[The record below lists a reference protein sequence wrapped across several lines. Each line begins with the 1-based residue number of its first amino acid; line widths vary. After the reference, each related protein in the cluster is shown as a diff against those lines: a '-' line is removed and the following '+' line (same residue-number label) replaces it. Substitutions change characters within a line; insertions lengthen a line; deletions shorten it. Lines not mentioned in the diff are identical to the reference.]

1 VLHVR
6 LWQPMSGPADSPTS
20 NGTAHPDADLQLL
33 LAVVVRTRDEHRRE
47 LQRRAGSPELAQSR
61 EAALEALEEYVAALN
76 DRRWPIPPRMHQD
89 LRLLRA
95 LCGHRRAPD
104 RRPR

>member
-1 VLHVR
+1 MNPL
-6 LWQPMSGPADSPTS
+6 DT
-20 NGTAHPDADLQLL
+20 DLQQL

-61 EAALEALEEYVAALN
+61 EAALDALEDYVAALN

-95 LCGHRRAPD
+95 LCGHRRAPE
-104 RRPR
+104 RKAK

>member
-1 VLHVR
+1 
-6 LWQPMSGPADSPTS
+6 MSGPADFPTN
-20 NGTAHPDADLQLL
+20 NGTAPPDADLQQL
-33 LAVVVRTRDEHRRE
+33 LAVVVRTRDDHRKE

-95 LCGHRRAPD
+95 LCGHRRAPE

>member
-1 VLHVR
+1 
-6 LWQPMSGPADSPTS
+6 MNPTEV
-20 NGTAHPDADLQLL
+20 DLKQLL
-33 LAVVVRTRDEHRRE
+33 SDVVRTRDEHRRE

-61 EAALEALEEYVAALN
+61 EAALEALEVYVAALD

-89 LRLLRA
+89 LALLRA

-104 RRPR
+104 RKQR